1 MTQKSR
7 EEMMKRVFG
16 HYDYRKEIEVRAKE
30 ESEEDGD
37 FYCLE
42 GKAVAFDDVTTLY
55 RGRFMGED
63 YEIREIITRE
73 AFNNTD
79 MSDVFLKYN
88 HSDDYM
94 ACARTKN
101 GTLELE
107 VREDGVYMKAKLSK
121 RISAAVDLYEGVKS
135 GLIDKMSFAF
145 TIAKDGESTE
155 ERTEDGVRIITYT
168 VRAIDKM
175 YDVAAVNVPAYD
187 NTSIY
192 ARRIDDAEARHEAVE
207 AEKLE
212 KMRSQALARLNT
224 AIKK

>member
-1 MTQKSR
+1 MAKNR
-7 EEMMKRVFG
+7 EELMKRIYG

-30 ESEEDGD
+30 AEAEDD
-37 FYCLE
+37 EFYYLE
-42 GKAVAFDDVTTLY
+42 GKAVTFDEATTLY
-55 RGRFMGED
+55 RGSFMGED

-73 AFNNTD
+73 AFEKTD

-101 GTLELE
+101 KTLELE

-121 RISAAVDLYEGVKS
+121 RISAAVDLYEGVRS

-145 TIAKDGESTE
+145 TIAKDGEE
-155 ERTEDGVRIITYT
+155 VNERTEDGVSIVTYT
-168 VRAIDKM
+168 VRGIDKM

-212 KMRSQALARLNT
+212 RMRSQALARLNT
-224 AIKK
+224 ALKK